1 MLHLMWK
8 INNSEEG
15 VVIPLRKK
23 YPLQIAISTLF
34 IAITVSL
41 AIILSWQSFNKT
53 SDIMLKSADDLYGR
67 ITQEL
72 ILDFKATYGSI
83 AGGIRQFRLSP
94 VIYAETFEQRI
105 ENLPNF
111 QAVLESDTSVFAV
124 GVGYGDGDYLGFS
137 SVNSDY
143 VREKYEV
150 PAGSSFIALYIKNAK
165 AKPDSDATFEAGKL
179 YTIFYDDK
187 LKEISRSP
195 GIVTQFDPRV
205 RPWYQQATDTPH
217 ATKPYLFYD
226 SKVVGLTAM
235 SKTAVSGVVVVFDI
249 TLAELSK
256 TIAKHQVT
264 PNSEVVL
271 INADGQTLAYKDQQK
286 IIVSS
291 DESSDSNKI
300 QLANLTQL
308 GSGVL
313 SYLSTFVEK
322 KEQDFD
328 FDYNG
333 QRWIGSARIV
343 AKTGG
348 ADLYAVMLT
357 PVDEL
362 LIDAVAIRDQLIF
375 IAIVV
380 LLMFIPIIWYTA
392 QRISTPLRVLSREA
406 EAISRFDFEETGQ
419 KTSLIKE
426 VNELDSAMDLMK
438 STINKFIKL
447 INSLAGEQDLD
458 ALLKSITQETML
470 ISKSDAAL
478 IYLMDEQDDLLK
490 ADFLCD
496 KDNKQVKVTGLPT
509 LNVENAES
517 MLDGN
522 HKSRIIQLR
531 KDKKNKLTPILDVFA
546 EDSLTAILL
555 PLKNRND
562 EIIGLLCLINKN
574 ATSSSDIN
582 NIEFIEALSGF
593 AAVTLE
599 SRQLLNMQEAL
610 LQAFIKLIAGAIDAK
625 SPYTGGHCTRVPEI
639 TLMLAK
645 AACDSREGKYKDFD
659 LSDKQWEELSIAG
672 WLHDC
677 GKVTTPEYV
686 VDKSTKL
693 ETIYDRIHE
702 VRMRF
707 EVLKRDAEIACW
719 QRIAGGGDEAQL
731 LQDLEKQNKE
741 LDDDF
746 AFIAECNVGGE
757 FMADENIARLQSL
770 AAKTWLRTLD
780 DNLGL
785 SWEELN
791 RKDKNSNPLPI
802 EEKLL
807 ADKPEHLITRHETD
821 KIAEDN
827 RWGFKLDTP
836 EYKYNRGEIYNLS
849 VKKGTL
855 SEEER
860 YMINGHMIQTII
872 MLNNLPFPKNLR
884 DVPLIAGSHHETM
897 DGKGYPKKLV
907 MTEQPETARMMVIA
921 DIFEALT
928 ASDRPYKKA
937 KTLSESLRILS
948 FMRDDKHIDPD
959 LFDLFLTSGVYFDY
973 AKKFLSEEQLDD
985 VNIEDYLA

>member
-1 MLHLMWK
+1 MLHFMWK
-8 INNSEEG
+8 INNSKEG

-34 IAITVSL
+34 VAITVCL

-53 SDIMLKSADDLYGR
+53 SDIMLKGADDLYGR
-67 ITQEL
+67 ITQEF
-72 ILDFKATYGSI
+72 ILDFKATYGFI

-94 VIYAETFEQRI
+94 VIYADTFEQRI
-105 ENLPNF
+105 ESLPNF
-111 QAVLESDTSVFAV
+111 QAVLESDKSVFAV
-124 GVGYGDGDYLGFS
+124 GVGYGDGDYLGFF

-143 VREKYEV
+143 VREKYET
-150 PAGSSFIALYIKNAK
+150 PAGSSFIALYIKNAQ
-165 AKPDSDATFEAGKL
+165 AKPDSDATFEAGKM
-179 YTIFYDDK
+179 YTVFYDEK
-187 LKEISRSP
+187 LKEISRSQ
-195 GIVTQFDPRV
+195 GVATQFDPRV

-226 SKVVGLTAM
+226 SKVVGVTAM
-235 SKTAVSGVVVVFDI
+235 SKTAVPGVVVVFDI
-249 TLAELSK
+249 TLAELNK

-264 PNSEVVL
+264 PSSEVVL
-271 INADGQTLAYKDQQK
+271 INTDGQTLAYKDQQK
-286 IIVSS
+286 IMVRS
-291 DESSDSNKI
+291 DESSDPNKI
-300 QLANLTQL
+300 QLANLKQL

-313 SYLSTFVEK
+313 SHLSTFVEK

-328 FDYNG
+328 FEYNG

-348 ADLYAVMLT
+348 VDLYALMLT

-375 IAIVV
+375 IALVV
-380 LLMFIPIIWYTA
+380 LLMFVPIIWYTA
-392 QRISTPLRVLSREA
+392 QKISTPMRVLSNEA
-406 EAISRFDFEETGQ
+406 VAISRFDFAETEQ
-419 KTSLIKE
+419 KTSFIKE
-426 VNELDSAMDLMK
+426 VDELDLAMDLMK

-490 ADFLCD
+490 ADFLCN
-496 KDNKQVKVTGLPT
+496 KDNKQINTNGLPA
-509 LNVENAES
+509 LDVENTGS
-517 MLDGN
+517 MLEGH
-522 HKSRIIQLR
+522 HKSRIIQLS
-531 KDKKNKLTPILDVFA
+531 KDKMNRLTPILDVLG
-546 EDSLTAILL
+546 EECLTAILL

-574 ATSSSDIN
+574 AISNSDIN

-645 AACDSREGKYKDFD
+645 AACDSSEGKYKDFD

-707 EVLKRDAEIACW
+707 EVLKRDAEIECW
-719 QRIAGGGDEAQL
+719 QKIAKGGDKERL
-731 LQDLEKQNKE
+731 LADLEKQKIE
-741 LDDDF
+741 LDADF

-757 FMADENIARLQSL
+757 FMADEKIERLQSI
-770 AAKTWLRTLD
+770 AVKKWLRTLD

-791 RKDKNSNPLPI
+791 RKQSNNDSLPV
-802 EEKLL
+802 EEMLL
-807 ADKPEHLITRHETD
+807 ADKPEHLIARHESD
-821 KIAEDN
+821 RMPEDN
-827 RWGFKLDTP
+827 QWGFKVDTP
-836 EYKYNRGEIYNLS
+836 EYKYNRGELYNLS

-872 MLNNLPFPKNLR
+872 MLNSLPFPKSLR
-884 DVPLIAGSHHETM
+884 NVPLIAGSHHETM
-897 DGKGYPKKLV
+897 DGNGYPKKLV

-937 KTLSESLRILS
+937 KKLSESLRILS
-948 FMRDDKHIDPD
+948 FMRNDKHIDAD
-959 LFDLFLTSGVYFDY
+959 LFNLFLTSGVYLEY
-973 AKKFLSEEQLDD
+973 ANKFLSVEQIDE
-985 VNIEDYLA
+985 VSIEDYIA

>member
-15 VVIPLRKK
+15 AVIPLRKK

-41 AIILSWQSFNKT
+41 AVILSWQSFNKT

-143 VREKYEV
+143 VREKYKT
-150 PAGSSFIALYIKNAK
+150 PAGSSFIALYIKNAQ
-165 AKPDSDATFEAGKL
+165 AKPDSDAIFEAGNL

-187 LKEISRSP
+187 LKEVSRSQ
-195 GIVTQFDPRV
+195 GVATQFDPRV

-235 SKTAVSGVVVVFDI
+235 SKTAVPGVVVVFDI
-249 TLAELSK
+249 TLADLSK

-264 PNSEVVL
+264 PSSEVVL

-286 IIVSS
+286 IVVKSEDSS
-291 DESSDSNKI
+291 DPNKI

-328 FDYNG
+328 FEYSG

-343 AKTGG
+343 AKTDGV
-348 ADLYAVMLT
+348 DLYALMMT

-362 LIDAVAIRDQLIF
+362 LVDAVAIRDQLIF
-375 IAIVV
+375 IALVV
-380 LLMFIPIIWYTA
+380 LLMFIPVIWYTA

-419 KTSLIKE
+419 KTSFIKE
-426 VNELDSAMDLMK
+426 VDELDSAMDLMK

-496 KDNKQVKVTGLPT
+496 KDNKQVKLTGLPT

-531 KDKKNKLTPILDVFA
+531 KDKTNKLIPILDVFG

-574 ATSSSDIN
+574 ATSNSDIN

-645 AACDSREGKYKDFD
+645 AACDSSEGKYKDFD

-707 EVLKRDAEIACW
+707 EVLKRDVEIECW
-719 QRIAGGGDEAQL
+719 QQIAEGGDKEQL
-731 LQDLEKQNKE
+731 LTDLEKQKIE
-741 LDDDF
+741 LDADF
-746 AFIAECNVGGE
+746 AFIAECNMGGE
-757 FMADENIARLQSL
+757 FMADEKIERLQSI
-770 AAKTWLRTLD
+770 AVKKWLRTLD

-791 RKDKNSNPLPI
+791 RKKSNNDSLPV
-802 EEKLL
+802 EEMLL
-807 ADKPEHLITRHETD
+807 ADKPEHLIARHEID
-821 KIAEDN
+821 KMPEDN
-827 RWGFKLDTP
+827 RWGFKVDMP
-836 EYKYNRGEIYNLS
+836 EYKYNRGELYNLS

-872 MLNNLPFPKNLR
+872 MLNSLPFPKSLR
-884 DVPLIAGSHHETM
+884 NVPLIAGSHHETM

-948 FMRDDKHIDPD
+948 FMRNDKHIDAD
-959 LFDLFLTSGVYFDY
+959 LFNLFLSSGVYLEY
-973 AKKFLSEEQLDD
+973 ANKYFSAEQIDE
-985 VNIEDYLA
+985 VNIEDYME